1 MKMWE
6 NSPASKQKNET
17 ITVKQNNANTPA
29 SGGSTA
35 PEWFKNSEKAYAEK
49 YSNAPA
55 VSGGSSGGGGNS
67 GRNVYIGNQAYGY
80 DTARVKSAEEMSAL
94 MGGYNYDEGA
104 IRALF
109 DKATKAEYAA
119 KRAAN
124 AGAQR
129 QFATNMGD
137 YINTLSDTM
146 RQQLNQAVA
155 TGGSRGL
162 AAAQAMQAAQDAS
175 LKTVDEA
182 TKLTEDAMA
191 LDFEEAA
198 AYAQNAKDA
207 EALRATRQQN
217 LMNFASGL
225 YDIDERTTV
234 GAMSA
239 AADAWGS
246 KVYGVDAAGLNL
258 EGTKYNADA
267 NKATE
272 QLVAQMQSDDNLRSL
287 IANLIN
293 SGALTPNDQ
302 IAQMF
307 GVAPGSLRNPPQN
320 NYYSGGYGDGSGNNP
335 NNSFTKDGFE
345 LNEETAREARRR
357 RNQGV
362 LTEDIALFKSGDAAE
377 GISATEAE
385 KRYNDEKNKIWHKAN
400 EKAMTFD
407 KFYAYLKQTYG
418 GTEAQARKFWDA
430 YNQNRLKE
438 NEHMARTQ
446 DWLKNTNIG
455 SGAL

>member
-1 MKMWE
+1 MTFWE
-6 NSPASKQKNET
+6 NKPASKQKNEP
-17 ITVKQNNANTPA
+17 ITVKQNNSNTTSEWHPDTPEWLRTSGPQHVSLQKS
-29 SGGSTA
+29 SGG
-35 PEWFKNSEKAYAEK
+35 
-49 YSNAPA
+49 
-55 VSGGSSGGGGNS
+55 SGGGGNS
-67 GRNVYIGNQAYGY
+67 GRNVYIGDKAYGY

-94 MGGYNYDEGA
+94 MGGYNYNEAA
-104 IRALF
+104 IRSLF

-124 AGAQR
+124 QGAQR

-137 YINTLSDTM
+137 YITTLSDTM

-246 KVYGVDAAGLNL
+246 KLYGVDAAGLNL

-272 QLVAQMQSDDNLRSL
+272 ELVAKMQSDDNLKS
-287 IANLIN
+287 IVANLIN
-293 SGALTPNDQ
+293 SGALTPNDA

-307 GVAPGSLRNPPQN
+307 GVAPGSLKNPPQN
-320 NYYSGGYGDGSGNNP
+320 NGYYGGGYGGSYGGGYGGGYGGSYGNGGGGLDNVQTTEQAFA
-335 NNSFTKDGFE
+335 NYNKY
-345 LNEETAREARRR
+345 LMAEAR
-357 RNQGV
+357 GAAIGAIGG
-362 LTEDIALFKSGDAAE
+362 LSGWDAKSAEERYEQDKAA
-377 GISATEAE
+377 IYDKATE
-385 KRYNDEKNKIWHKAN
+385 KRI
-400 EKAMTFD
+400 TFD
-407 KFYAYLKQTYG
+407 KFKTWIMNTYH
-418 GTEAQARKFWDA
+418 GTEADAKKFWESWGNKYHDKLNA
-430 YNQNRLKE
+430 KKAELSDKQKPKHR
-438 NEHMARTQ
+438 
-446 DWLKNTNIG
+446 
-455 SGAL
+455 